1 MPGRAHS
8 TSWST
13 TPASWRLSSEP
24 ERKASRRHARSVFS
38 GPRTPISIG
47 FSEVLAPSDAHWG
60 VGHGGKPDQQKF
72 LHSRCQLLLLG
83 SLFAAIALGLPQAL
97 VLSLRIAV
105 GFSQHLA

>member
-1 MPGRAHS
+1 M
-8 TSWST
+8 
-13 TPASWRLSSEP
+13 
-24 ERKASRRHARSVFS
+24 
-38 GPRTPISIG
+38 
-47 FSEVLAPSDAHWG
+47 LAPSDAHWG

-72 LHSRCQLLLLG
+72 LHSRFQLLLG

>member
-1 MPGRAHS
+1 
-8 TSWST
+8 
-13 TPASWRLSSEP
+13 L
-24 ERKASRRHARSVFS
+24 
-38 GPRTPISIG
+38 
-47 FSEVLAPSDAHWG
+47 G

-83 SLFAAIALGLPQAL
+83 SLFAAIALGLLQAL